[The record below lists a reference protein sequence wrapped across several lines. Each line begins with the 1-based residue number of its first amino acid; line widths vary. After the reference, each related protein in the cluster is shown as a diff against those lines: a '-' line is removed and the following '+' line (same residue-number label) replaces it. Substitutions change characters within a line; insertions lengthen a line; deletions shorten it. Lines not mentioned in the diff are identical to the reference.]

1 MCSCFKE
8 LEMPFFWFLSVRK
21 QTKAPLRAGVW
32 AVFASVYE
40 CGERVTIGCQGHRV
54 TGWRPAQ
61 VMGSLLLSQ
70 RAPTLPSFRDI

>member
-8 LEMPFFWFLSVRK
+8 LEMPFFWFLYVRK

-54 TGWRPAQ
+54 TG
-61 VMGSLLLSQ
+61 
-70 RAPTLPSFRDI
+70 